1 MKTTKEKRTYIEIRA
16 FCLDQYRGKW
26 YIVVYNNSRH
36 PLQDYSQARRKGL
49 KDIIAAECR
58 VYETNWMT
66 KDGLAVVCRTMRFP
80 YDTGVFGSVREAL
93 GVIRRIYK
101 KKNQTHICVVT
112 LGGNRKI
119 I

>member
-26 YIVVYNNSRH
+26 YIVVYKN
-36 PLQDYSQARRKGL
+36 KGL
-49 KDIIAAECR
+49 KDIYGNI
-58 VYETNWMT
+58 YETNWIT
-66 KDGLAVVCRTMRFP
+66 KDGLAVVCRLAQFP

-93 GVIRRIYK
+93 SAIRRIYK